1 MVQAAEGGVL
11 TVVSAPHCSRTTSP
25 AVTVSE
31 GGGENSSLGA
41 ARSRLYTQYLS
52 DCEIFGNLRSD
63 NLGLKL

>member
-41 ARSRLYTQYLS
+41 ARSRLYTQS
-52 DCEIFGNLRSD
+52 Q
-63 NLGLKL
+63 